1 MWAVIDITFEIIP
14 YTLVSATDRLSYRTV
29 IIVLNAVIQSI
40 KTVLIQQGRYNDNST
55 VVHGPERN
63 GDIRHSL
70 ADISETIRDLN
81 YQDYW
86 HFDQGMKEYLSN

>member
-1 MWAVIDITFEIIP
+1 
-14 YTLVSATDRLSYRTV
+14 
-29 IIVLNAVIQSI
+29 
-40 KTVLIQQGRYNDNST
+40 VLIQQGRYNDNST

-70 ADISETIRDLN
+70 ADISETINDLN
-81 YQDYW
+81 YKDYW